1 MVASILKGLVIFLA
15 AQGMF
20 LHAGHSLP
28 KKRGGTRVVARKAK
42 AKPKPSKPEAPGPL
56 RLRSSAALVMDQ
68 STGEVLVAKQP
79 EARAPIASLT
89 KLMTAMVVLD
99 AGLDLNETIRIEAED
114 VDTLRNSRSRLPVG
128 TSLTRGEALLLALAA
143 SENRAAHA
151 LGRTYPG
158 GRAAC
163 VVAMNAKAKALGMA
177 TAQFVDTSGLDAGNQ
192 ATPKDLA
199 TMVDAAYHYPVIRDF
214 STRPEAEI
222 EAGRRRITFNNTN
235 GLVRS
240 AQWIIGL
247 SKTGYIREAGKCL
260 VMQAQLAG
268 RPLVIVLMD
277 SWGRYTR
284 QGDAIRIK
292 QWLERTLWSGS
303 VRR

>member
-1 MVASILKGLVIFLA
+1 MVASLFKVLLALMVIQGGLLTGAPSAKG
-15 AQGMF
+15 
-20 LHAGHSLP
+20 S
-28 KKRGGTRVVARKAK
+28 ARAK
-42 AKPKPSKPEAPGPL
+42 ARAKVRLRTKATPVRPPAPGPL
-56 RLRSSAALVMDQ
+56 RLKSSAALVVDQ
-68 STGEVLVAKQP
+68 TTGEVLVAKQV
-79 EARAPIASLT
+79 EAPVPIASLT

-99 AGLDLNETIRIEAED
+99 AGQNLDETIRIESED

-128 TSLTRGEALLLALAA
+128 TVLSRRDALLLALAA

-158 GRAAC
+158 GASAC
-163 VVAMNAKAKALGMA
+163 VRAMNAKAAALGMV
-177 TAQFVDTSGLDAGNQ
+177 TAHFEDTSGLDAGNR
-192 ATPKDLA
+192 AAPKDLA
-199 TMVDAAYHYPVIRDF
+199 TMVKAAYGYPLIRDF

-222 EAGRRRITFNNTN
+222 DVGRRRIAFNNTN

-240 AQWIIGL
+240 GQWMIGL

-260 VMQAQLAG
+260 VMQAQLVG
-268 RPLVIVLMD
+268 RPLIIVLMD

-292 QWLERTLWSGS
+292 RWLETTLQA
-303 VRR
+303 RR